1 MQYTN
6 ILLPSKFN
14 VLSED
19 ATTGVFD
26 IEGLYP
32 GYGHTLG
39 NSLRRVILSSLSGS
53 AVTLIKI
60 EGADHEYATL
70 AGVKEDVLAILLNLK
85 QVRFRSLS
93 DEPQLIKL
101 VVKGAQIVTAKNIDG
116 AGTVEILN
124 PDQYI
129 AEITTKTAELS
140 IELTINRGV
149 GFVPRE
155 MLFKEKMP
163 IGTIAVD
170 AIFTPIRKVSYE
182 VENMRVGDRT
192 DHNRLRI
199 TIQTDGT
206 VSPREAFE
214 QAIKIVVNQ
223 LRAIINLTEEEMM
236 PTNAHLAS
244 FGGDTSAFMGKD
256 KNIASFDMQADTT
269 AESDEDNG
277 VSDILKTRIE
287 SLELSTRTFNALS
300 EASIRTIG
308 GLVKKTG
315 DDLLALDGIGAK
327 GIEEISDALA
337 GLGVSLKTS

>member
-1 MQYTN
+1 MQNTN

-14 VLSED
+14 TLSED

-39 NSLRRVILSSLSGS
+39 NSLRRIILSSLPGS

-60 EGADHEYATL
+60 EGAEHEYSTL
-70 AGVKEDVLAILLNLK
+70 PGIKEDVLAILLNLK

-93 DEPQLIKL
+93 DEAQTITLS
-101 VVKGAQIVTAKNIDG
+101 VKGAQVVTAKDING
-116 AGTVEILN
+116 AGIVEILN
-124 PDQYI
+124 PEQHI
-129 AEITTKTAELS
+129 AEITTKTGELS
-140 IELTINRGV
+140 ITLTINRGI

-155 MLFKEKMP
+155 MLYKEKMP
-163 IGTIAVD
+163 IGTVAVD
-170 AIFTPIRKVSYE
+170 AIYTPIRRVSYE

-206 VSPREAFE
+206 ISPREAFE
-214 QAIKIVVNQ
+214 ESIKIMVMQ
-223 LRAIINLTEEEMM
+223 LRAIINLAEEDTM
-236 PTNAHLAS
+236 PVMSSALLDAHMLAREQE
-244 FGGDTSAFMGKD
+244 DVTV
-256 KNIASFDMQADTT
+256 AS
-269 AESDEDNG
+269 SDAQDDDI
-277 VSDILKTRIE
+277 SDILKTRIE

-308 GLVKKTG
+308 GLVKKTE

-327 GIEEISDALA
+327 GIDEITEALNA
-337 GLGVSLKTS
+337 LGVSLKTA